1 MPEEEKKKPEQEEEK
16 SEEFQRFETLAK
28 RLFAVPKRQVEIK
41 ADKALEP
48 PPDEQE
54 EDCRE

>member
-1 MPEEEKKKPEQEEEK
+1 MPEEEKKQPEPEEEK

-41 ADKALEP
+41 ADKVIP

-54 EDCRE
+54 GDCRE